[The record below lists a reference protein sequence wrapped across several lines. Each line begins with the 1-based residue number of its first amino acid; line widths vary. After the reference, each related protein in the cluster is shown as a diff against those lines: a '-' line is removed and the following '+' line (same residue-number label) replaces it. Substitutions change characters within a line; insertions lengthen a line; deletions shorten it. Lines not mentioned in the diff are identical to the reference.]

1 MSGLHKNLQRMRLM
15 KNFNKFIT
23 EKTSDEDLAADG
35 VDFTNDVSNPKMV
48 ERINGF
54 LGAMSKMEHLVPE
67 HGLTKMQEKLGRL
80 SLSFDMPDLSE
91 DGGKYSMPLTQ
102 FGGRTGE
109 DESGAIVNGDGISH
123 KVEGGLSLEIMHEKT
138 ANGTHFIIAKIV

>member
-1 MSGLHKNLQRMRLM
+1 M
-15 KNFNKFIT
+15 
-23 EKTSDEDLAADG
+23 AADG
-35 VDFTNDVSNPKMV
+35 ADFTNDVSNPKMV

-109 DESGAIVNGDGISH
+109 DESGAMVNDDGISH